1 MKNALHWAR
10 LPVIWVDFYQ
20 FIWLQEKPWH
30 IWCIILHCITGQS
43 FKQILP
49 YFGDFRPKKNT
60 QRQPKIIFLVAWKLL
75 KIENSGATKT
85 NKRNLP
91 DICTTWTAFN
101 NRKLRVLIERW
112 QGVHPNTHRKCLEFN
127 SILTLRPF
135 SISCKITIK
144 VEIK

>member
-1 MKNALHWAR
+1 MPYIGPDYR
-10 LPVIWVDFYQ
+10 LFGSISTSLYDYKKSRDIFDVLSCIASLVKVLNRFY
-20 FIWLQEKPWH
+20 L
-30 IWCIILHCITGQS
+30 
-43 FKQILP
+43 
-49 YFGDFRPKKNT
+49 FRRFQAKKNT